1 MTAIALRLPS
11 TTQFNASGI
20 SRYLLGKVSDPAACA
35 SEARAQDVRE
45 LYLHR
50 SQTLRTI
57 ILRGLDA
64 GAPLGASDSMLL
76 SVAQGIYPDAG
87 APELLR
93 ELDRM
98 EFEALIAPSGNIDD
112 ARWYELSERGMALAV
127 KHRPEA
133 RHH

>member
-11 TTQFNASGI
+11 TTQFDAGGI
-20 SRYLLGKVSDPAACA
+20 FRYLLGEVSDPAACA
-35 SEARAQDVRE
+35 SEACSRALD
-45 LYLHR
+45 LHR

-76 SVAQGIYPDAG
+76 CVAQAIYPNAG
-87 APELLR
+87 APELRR

-98 EFEALIAPSGNIDD
+98 EFEALIAPSGSIDD

-127 KHRPEA
+127 TYRPEA